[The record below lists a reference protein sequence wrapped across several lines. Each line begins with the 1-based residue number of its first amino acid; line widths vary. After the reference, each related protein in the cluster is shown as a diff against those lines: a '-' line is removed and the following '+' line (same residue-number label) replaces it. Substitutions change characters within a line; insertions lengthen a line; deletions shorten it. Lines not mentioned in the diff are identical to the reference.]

1 VRWGGGREAGEE
13 FAEKLSLSASGA
25 KALSKKGFIAALEA
39 LRHPK
44 AVFQQIIKPGMILES
59 CGAAAAG
66 AEALSEK
73 KGSYRSCD
81 TQKGGFQQTIKPGII
96 FAELRTAGSGA
107 ESPHDFGTLTRR
119 WKRPL
124 FHGRSAFVQVVL
136 RSSHGARSQIPA
148 R

>member
-1 VRWGGGREAGEE
+1 MGGGREAGEE

-25 KALSKKGFIAALEA
+25 KALSKKGFIAALEV

-44 AVFQQIIKPGMILES
+44 AVFQQIIKPGMILQS

-81 TQKGGFQQTIKPGII
+81 TQKGGFPANYQAGNHFCRVANGRLRGSKP
-96 FAELRTAGSGA
+96 A
-107 ESPHDFGTLTRR
+107 
-119 WKRPL
+119 
-124 FHGRSAFVQVVL
+124 
-136 RSSHGARSQIPA
+136 
-148 R
+148 